1 MRISDWSSD
10 VCSSDLS
17 DLLAAKDKLFVI
29 QVLFVVVKDLGAI
42 LLLIGGAFETFRY
55 LGAVFVVLEPWGE
68 ICKVAGCFGHGGFPG
83 IVERPRH
90 APSGTLD
97 KHQRAVLGRERLEQ
111 PIHDSFGFTTGPE
124 PHTGK
129 VPRLVCFP

>member
-90 APSGTLD
+90 APSGRSEERRVG
-97 KHQRAVLGRERLEQ
+97 KGGAIRLGLRGRRINKKKRKLQ
-111 PIHDSFGFTTGPE
+111 DRSIINH
-124 PHTGK
+124 K
-129 VPRLVCFP
+129 NMK

>member
-1 MRISDWSSD
+1 MERVLRESRVVLLEQLGAIQ
-10 VCSSDLS
+10 S

-68 ICKVAGCFGHGGFPG
+68 ICRSE
-83 IVERPRH
+83 ERR
-90 APSGTLD
+90 
-97 KHQRAVLGRERLEQ
+97 V
-111 PIHDSFGFTTGPE
+111 
-124 PHTGK
+124 GK
-129 VPRLVCFP
+129 ECVSTCKSRWSPDP

>member
-1 MRISDWSSD
+1 MERVLRESRVFLLEQLGAIQ
-10 VCSSDLS
+10 S

-68 ICKVAGCFGHGGFPG
+68 ICKVAGCFGHGGFPSSE
-83 IVERPRH
+83 ERRVGKECV
-90 APSGTLD
+90 ST
-97 KHQRAVLGRERLEQ
+97 GRSRGS
-111 PIHDSFGFTTGPE
+111 PYH
-124 PHTGK
+124 
-129 VPRLVCFP
+129 